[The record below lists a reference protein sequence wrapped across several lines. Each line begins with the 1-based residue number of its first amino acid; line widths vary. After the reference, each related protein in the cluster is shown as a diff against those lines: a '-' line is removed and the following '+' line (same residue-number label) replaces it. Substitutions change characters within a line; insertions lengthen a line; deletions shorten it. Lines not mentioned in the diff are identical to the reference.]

1 MTKHLRQEIM
11 QSRITEFKNNHFS
24 QSDGWRLFVGRSQSS
39 SESFEVR
46 IDRIRIEKP
55 WSDVG
60 QFQLVWI

>member
-24 QSDGWRLFVGRSQSS
+24 QSDRWRLFVGRSQSS

-60 QFQLVWI
+60 QFQLGWI